1 LKLLFAIY
9 HIERFFP
16 RVQTSSQRREEAF
29 LSLICTLIDLHFPEW
44 DYYFL
49 KTRKEKN
56 KRAINEYMPR
66 ESCGD
71 DDDDDF

>member
-1 LKLLFAIY
+1 LKG
-9 HIERFFP
+9 
-16 RVQTSSQRREEAF
+16 SSQESKHLVKGGR
-29 LSLICTLIDLHFPEW
+29 SPSLIDLHFPKW

-49 KTRKEKN
+49 KTKKEKN

-71 DDDDDF
+71 DGVDDF